1 MNKDTVDVIDTTRNI
16 DDVIEQLQKSKSKGA
31 TGCEIYVSHDKHT
44 YYSFFA
50 TVKKLSEEELK
61 QNEIKELEE
70 KLNKLK
76 S

>member
-1 MNKDTVDVIDTTRNI
+1 MKVNTIDIIDISRSI

-31 TGCEIYVSHDKHT
+31 TLCEIHVSHDRHA